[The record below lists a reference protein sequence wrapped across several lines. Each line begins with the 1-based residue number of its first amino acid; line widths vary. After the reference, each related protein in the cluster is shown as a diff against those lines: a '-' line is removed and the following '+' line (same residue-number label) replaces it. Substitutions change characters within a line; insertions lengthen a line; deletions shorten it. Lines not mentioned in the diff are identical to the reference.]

1 MKNRSE
7 TRSNS
12 QPYVDLTPPPSNKM
26 QKRLYLILAL
36 LVPAGARAQTAA
48 PASTQIATLSLDEAI
63 NLARRNNPIHLATIN
78 NRRTADAA
86 VRAARGQ
93 LLPSADASFF
103 AQRQQGGRQI
113 FGGTSLGASSDINQS
128 QYQIGIGY
136 RVNRATFVT
145 PKLERASRDAV
156 EADITGSA
164 EILRSNVTQQYLLV
178 LQAQDRATLQ
188 DTLLVQAQTQLV
200 LAQAR
205 ALVGSGTQLD
215 VSRAEVTVGQQ
226 QVQVIQARNQIEI
239 EKLRLFQQMGVEQ
252 PADVTLTTQFTTLVE
267 PPPLS
272 DLLGMA
278 RKQNPVVL
286 ALRSREK
293 VADLNVKRAKSEYS
307 PSLSIQTGISGY
319 TYSYANSGF
328 LVQQATASAVQAQE
342 SCIRT
347 EEVRAAL
354 NLSNNLGQCSA
365 IALTDAQISRLRSE
379 NRQFPFNFQ
388 SSPKSIS
395 ATLSLPLFDGF
406 AREQRVQEAQA
417 SSDDARFNVR
427 ARELAL
433 TADVTAAY
441 LTLTTAAKTAAL
453 QAQNAA
459 KARLELKF
467 TQDRYRSGAVSLVD
481 VTDARAAF
489 ERAES
494 DRINAVFDY
503 HKAFAA
509 LESAVGRP
517 LR

>member
-1 MKNRSE
+1 
-7 TRSNS
+7 
-12 QPYVDLTPPPSNKM
+12 M
-26 QKRLYLILAL
+26 QKRLYLIMAL
-36 LVPAGARAQTAA
+36 LVPASVQAQT
-48 PASTQIATLSLDEAI
+48 PAQGTTLSLEQAI
-63 NLARRNNPIHLATIN
+63 NTARRNNPIHQATIN

-86 VRAARGQ
+86 VRAAQGQ

-128 QYQIGIGY
+128 QYSIGIGY
-136 RVNRATFVT
+136 RINRATFVA

-164 EILRSNVTQQYLLV
+164 EVLRSSVTQQYLAV

-188 DTLLVQAQTQLV
+188 DTLLAAAKNQLV

-215 VSRAEVTVGQQ
+215 VSRAEVTVGQN

-252 PADVTLTTQFTTLVE
+252 PADVTLTTQFTTLTD
-267 PPPLS
+267 PPPLA
-272 DLLGMA
+272 DILEMA

-293 VADLNVKRAKSEYS
+293 VADLNIKRAKSEYS
-307 PSLSIQTGISGY
+307 PTLSVQTGISGY

-328 LVQQATASAVQAQE
+328 LVQQATAAAAGQQAE
-342 SCIRT
+342 CIRT

-354 NLSNNLGQCSA
+354 NLSNNLSQCSTFA
-365 IALTDAQISRLRSE
+365 ISDAQISKLRSD

-388 SSPKSIS
+388 NSPRSIS

-417 SSDDARFNVR
+417 ASDDARFNVR

-467 TQDRYRSGAVSLVD
+467 TQDRYRSGSVNLVD

>member
-1 MKNRSE
+1 M
-7 TRSNS
+7 
-12 QPYVDLTPPPSNKM
+12 M
-26 QKRLYLILAL
+26 KRLYLILAL
-36 LVPAGARAQTAA
+36 MAPAGLSAQSMTAA
-48 PASTQIATLSLDEAI
+48 PTAQKATLSLEEAI
-63 NLARRNNPIHLATIN
+63 GLARRNNPTHLSTIN
-78 NRRTADAA
+78 NRRNADAA
-86 VRAARGQ
+86 VRAAQGQ

-113 FGGTSLGASSDINQS
+113 FGGTALGASSDINQS

-136 RVNRATFVT
+136 RVNRASFIT
-145 PKLERASRDAV
+145 PKLQRASRDAV
-156 EADITGSA
+156 EADIAGSA
-164 EILRSNVTQQYLLV
+164 ELLRAGVIQQYLAV
-178 LQAQDRATLQ
+178 LQASDRANLQ
-188 DTLLVQAQTQLV
+188 DTLLNAAKSQLI

-205 ALVGSGTQLD
+205 ALVGSGTALD
-215 VSRAEVTVGQQ
+215 VSRAEVAVGQQ
-226 QVQVIQARNQIEI
+226 QVQVLQARNQIEI

-252 PADVTLTTQFTTLVE
+252 PSDVTLVTQFTELRE
-267 PPPLS
+267 PPPLA
-272 DLLGMA
+272 DLLASA
-278 RKQNPVVL
+278 RQSNPVVL
-286 ALRSREK
+286 ALRSRER

-307 PSLSIQTGISGY
+307 PTLSINTGISGY
-319 TYSYANSGF
+319 TYSFANPSL
-328 LVQQATASAVQAQE
+328 LVQQAGTEALLSQQ

-354 NLSNNLGQCSA
+354 NLPNNLASCQA
-365 IALTDAQISRLRSE
+365 IVFTDNDAAKLRSN

-388 SSPKSIS
+388 NSPRSIS

-417 SSDDARFNVR
+417 ANDDARFDVR

-453 QAQNAA
+453 QAQNSA

-467 TQDRYRSGAVSLVD
+467 TQDRYSSGAVNFVD
-481 VTDARAAF
+481 LTESRAAY

-494 DRINAVFDY
+494 DRINAIFDF
-503 HKAFAA
+503 HKAYAA